1 MRIFELINEEESREE
16 IIKRLNARQEQQ
28 FLDKVL
34 SAMHRLVQS
43 KGSRQSIGGYAFD
56 IARSFKGLNPR
67 DLEKMYKERYGTQ
80 ETNDADVESISENSE
95 EITQSMLDKLEQY
108 LDQLF
113 GKLGMDVE
121 FTRHFLDRANDV
133 RNKRPITLKELAILF
148 KDAYIKYGK
157 QIAKMGPDAEA
168 VIKDMRSDVNV
179 PFVLNWDS
187 RNQELDL
194 VAKTVMRK
202 KDFRTPD
209 PELPLN

>member
-1 MRIFELINEEESREE
+1 MKLSELLNIDFPDLEEAMSKDELQDRIMQRKREAFT
-16 IIKRLNARQEQQ
+16 NAM
-28 FLDKVL
+28 LD
-34 SAMHRLVQS
+34 AMHRLVTS
-43 KGSRQSIGGYAFD
+43 KGDERSISSYAFD
-56 IARSFKGLNPR
+56 IARSFGMEP
-67 DLEKMYKERYGTQ
+67 KEVERLYRSRYEFTEDNAAGY
-80 ETNDADVESISENSE
+80 
-95 EITQSMLDKLEQY
+95 EITQPMLDKLEQY

-113 GKLGMDVE
+113 KKLGMDVE
-121 FTRHFLDRANDV
+121 FTRHFLDRANDP
-133 RNKRPITLKELAILF
+133 RNKTPITLKELAILF
-148 KDAYIKYGK
+148 KDAYTKYGQK
-157 QIAKMGPDAEA
+157 IAKMGPDAEA